1 MDSGFVHR
9 AWEKWASKDVG
20 SSGEPS
26 KAALLINYDPSG
38 PSRLLA
44 TIAEQEGIKA
54 DPVELREFVNF
65 VNRNKFQMES
75 FIIGLHQCMMAQLVQ
90 HLALWLL
97 LISLHGSWIE
107 EIFNV
112 ISPMTPQQIWQK
124 STASKAHMPLWNLDT
139 LF

>member
-75 FIIGLHQCMMAQLVQ
+75 FIIGLHQCTRYDGSIGAASRAMAAVDQFAWQLDRR
-90 HLALWLL
+90 
-97 LISLHGSWIE
+97 
-107 EIFNV
+107 
-112 ISPMTPQQIWQK
+112 
-124 STASKAHMPLWNLDT
+124 NL
-139 LF
+139 